1 MKYRYGKP
9 EHTDRRTPENHTPA
23 IQSQGSDTYD
33 FTHTYPDNR
42 SILLAVAAHGEN
54 LRGVELGLYQA
65 NSLCTM
71 LQVCTNVDELIGVD
85 KWEPYE
91 DNIGAHAGGR
101 LLVRDQKQIEFIR
114 NTAVNFIMW
123 SGCADRATILEMDT
137 VEAAAKYED
146 ESMDFVFFDAHLS
159 QKQLEDEMTAWYPKI
174 KQGGLV
180 IGHDHHTKETR
191 HAVLSFRLRNDITTP
206 YYNYDMTFIW
216 KKV

>member
-1 MKYRYGKP
+1 MIYTYGKP
-9 EHTDRRTPENHTPA
+9 SHTDRRTPDAWTPA
-23 IQSQGSDTYD
+23 AKSQGADTYD
-33 FTHTYPDNR
+33 FTGTYPDNR
-42 SILLAVAAHGEN
+42 SILLTVAAHGEN

-65 NSLCTM
+65 ASFCTM

-91 DNIGAHAGGR
+91 DRISGGSM
-101 LLVRDQKQIEFIR
+101 VRDQKQIEFIR
-114 NTAVNFIMW
+114 NTAINYIMW

-137 VEAAAKYED
+137 VEAAAEYDD

-159 QKQLEDEMTAWYPKI
+159 QQQLEDEMTAWYPKI

-180 IGHDHHTKETR
+180 IGHDHHTQATR
-191 HAVLSFRLRNDITTP
+191 HGVLSFRLKNDITTP

-216 KKV
+216 KKA

>member
-1 MKYRYGKP
+1 MIYTYGKP
-9 EHTDRRTPENHTPA
+9 SHTDRRTPEKCLPA
-23 IQSQGSDTYD
+23 DPLEGSDTYD

-65 NSLCTM
+65 NSFCTM

-85 KWEPYE
+85 KWEPYV
-91 DNIGAHAGGR
+91 DQIGGGKM
-101 LLVRDQKQIEFIR
+101 VRDQKQIEFIR
-114 NTAVNFIMW
+114 NTAINFIYW

-137 VEAAAKYED
+137 IEAAAKYED
-146 ESMDFVFFDAHLS
+146 ESMDFVFFDAHLT
-159 QKQLEDEMTAWYPKI
+159 QQQLEDELTAWYPKI

-180 IGHDHHTKETR
+180 IGHDYHTRDTR
-191 HAVLSFRLRNDITTP
+191 HAVLNFRLDNNITIP
-206 YYNYDMTFIW
+206 LYNYDMTFIW